1 MIKESWGELSGC
13 LESAVQAKTEV
24 LLKRENDW
32 SHHIKHN
39 NRFPPVGMVL
49 MWNSFQPP
57 LYIVFD
63 NIGSC
68 WRHVLAVRRSEL
80 EFHTSQAWK

>member
-1 MIKESWGELSGC
+1 
-13 LESAVQAKTEV
+13 
-24 LLKRENDW
+24 
-32 SHHIKHN
+32 
-39 NRFPPVGMVL
+39 

-68 WRHVLAVRRSEL
+68 CRHVADVRKSEVELRVSQPWKQIIILKNDQRVSFAILMKLAHIVVSV
-80 EFHTSQAWK
+80 